1 MRTLSSYLLGGW
13 QPIAGE
19 PTTILVNPATEEPLA
34 AVGRA
39 HDLGKAVAY
48 GRDVGGPALRRLTF
62 KERGAILQAMAKKIF
77 EHREALLDLAVTS
90 GGNTRGDAKFDIDG
104 ATGVLAAYAELAETL
119 GDHPWIVEDDPASLV
134 RTSKI
139 RAQHVSLP
147 RHGLAIHINA
157 FNFPAWGMI
166 GKAAVSILAGMPV
179 LSKPATSTCLVAHRL
194 AELLAEGDLLPPGA
208 FQFLAGPV
216 GDLLDH
222 VGPQDVIAF
231 TGSAAVG
238 AKIRSH
244 ARVLA
249 ANTRV
254 NIEADSLN
262 AVVFGPD
269 LESGSQL
276 FDLAIRDCVIEMTQK
291 TGQKCTATRRILV
304 PEGLLDQVSEVLAER
319 LADLAA
325 KTGDPAAKGVRMG
338 PLATA
343 QQLADAREGIARLR
357 ADARIVRG
365 DPERRA
371 FEGVADGKGFFL
383 EPILLA
389 ATAEAALDPASA
401 FHGLEVFG
409 PVATLLPYDGTLASA
424 AAIVRAGQGSLVST
438 VYSDDRTFTAGAIAE
453 LAPHLG
459 RLVINDEKN
468 AAGAFS
474 PGCVFPQANHG
485 GPGRAGSGAELGGL
499 HGLGLYMQRT
509 AIQGGASQLARIVGA
524 RAGAGGSAA

>member
-1 MRTLSSYLLGGW
+1 
-13 QPIAGE
+13 
-19 PTTILVNPATEEPLA
+19 
-34 AVGRA
+34 
-39 HDLGKAVAY
+39 
-48 GRDVGGPALRRLTF
+48 
-62 KERGAILQAMAKKIF
+62 
-77 EHREALLDLAVTS
+77 
-90 GGNTRGDAKFDIDG
+90 
-104 ATGVLAAYAELAETL
+104 
-119 GDHPWIVEDDPASLV
+119 
-134 RTSKI
+134 
-139 RAQHVSLP
+139 
-147 RHGLAIHINA
+147 
-157 FNFPAWGMI
+157 
-166 GKAAVSILAGMPV
+166 
-179 LSKPATSTCLVAHRL
+179 
-194 AELLAEGDLLPPGA
+194 
-208 FQFLAGPV
+208 
-216 GDLLDH
+216 
-222 VGPQDVIAF
+222 
-231 TGSAAVG
+231 
-238 AKIRSH
+238 
-244 ARVLA
+244 
-249 ANTRV
+249 
-254 NIEADSLN
+254 
-262 AVVFGPD
+262 
-269 LESGSQL
+269 
-276 FDLAIRDCVIEMTQK
+276 
-291 TGQKCTATRRILV
+291 
-304 PEGLLDQVSEVLAER
+304 
-319 LADLAA
+319 
-325 KTGDPAAKGVRMG
+325 KGVRMG

-357 ADARIVRG
+357 ADARVVRG

>member
-1 MRTLSSYLLGGW
+1 MRTLTSYLHGTW
-13 QPIAGE
+13 QPTAGE
-19 PTTILVNPATEEPLA
+19 PAATLVNPATEEPLA
-34 AVGRA
+34 LVGRA
-39 HDLGKAVAY
+39 HDLAEAVAY
-48 GRDVGGPALRRLTF
+48 GREIGGPALRRLSF
-62 KERGAILQAMAKKIF
+62 KARGAILQAMAKRIF
-77 EHREALLDLAVTS
+77 EHREALLDLAVLS

-104 ATGVLAAYAELAETL
+104 ATGVLAAYAELAEHL
-119 GDHPWIVEDDPASLV
+119 GDHPWIVEDEPAALL

-157 FNFPAWGMI
+157 FNFPAWGMV
-166 GKAAVSILAGMPV
+166 GKAAVAILAGMPV
-179 LSKPATSTCLVAHRL
+179 LSKPATSTCLLAHRI

-208 FQFLAGPV
+208 FQLLAGPV

-238 AKIRSH
+238 ARIRGH
-244 ARVLA
+244 KRVLA
-249 ANTRV
+249 VGARV

-262 AVVFGPD
+262 AAVFGPD
-269 LESGSQL
+269 LAIGSQL

-304 PEGLLDQVSEVLAER
+304 PEHILAEVSEALTDRLAEV
-319 LADLAA
+319 AD

-343 QQLADAREGIARLR
+343 QQLADAREGLSRLR
-357 ADARIVRG
+357 ADARVVRG

-371 FEGVADGKGFFL
+371 FVGVPEGKGFFL

-389 ATAEAALDPASA
+389 ATAEAARDPRAA
-401 FHGLEVFG
+401 FHALEVFG
-409 PVATLLPYDGTLASA
+409 PVATLLPYDGSLATA
-424 AAIVRAGQGSLVST
+424 AAIVRAGEGSLVST
-438 VYSDDRTFTAGAIAE
+438 LYSDDRTFTAGAIAE

-459 RLVINDEKN
+459 RLVLNDEKN
-468 AAGAFS
+468 AAAAFS

-485 GPGRAGSGAELGGL
+485 GPGRAGSGAELGGI
-499 HGLGLYMQRT
+499 HGLGLYMQKT
-509 AIQGGASQLARIVGA
+509 AIQGGASQLARIVGP
-524 RAGAGGSAA
+524 RPGATSAAS